1 MSINPDIFRPSQNY
15 YIEEESV
22 GLLVIDSIVDIIFF
36 IDIIFNFHTSF
47 VSNTG
52 EVITNEKKIR
62 RSVDVLNMSNRALA
76 HHLQPLPEI
85 WLRDRPDG
93 LSPLRCS
100 QCFQSEFILL
110 HQHFQHPEGLNLIVL
125 FLSAACNCH
134 HVCR

>member
-62 RSVDVLNMSNRALA
+62 RSVSTGWTKKRCVLKKRK
-76 HHLQPLPEI
+76 
-85 WLRDRPDG
+85 
-93 LSPLRCS
+93 
-100 QCFQSEFILL
+100 
-110 HQHFQHPEGLNLIVL
+110 
-125 FLSAACNCH
+125 SAM
-134 HVCR
+134 VGVF

>member
-62 RSVDVLNMSNRALA
+62 RSVSID
-76 HHLQPLPEI
+76 
-85 WLRDRPDG
+85 
-93 LSPLRCS
+93 
-100 QCFQSEFILL
+100 ILIFRIE
-110 HQHFQHPEGLNLIVL
+110 Q
-125 FLSAACNCH
+125 
-134 HVCR
+134 